1 MLKGGLEGKGNRV
14 RLISLSNTVMQ
25 DAIARF
31 CHRQL
36 PQSQT
41 QLGFKKRSGQHT
53 ESQTSKHTDISAH
66 THTHTLACLM

>member
-1 MLKGGLEGKGNRV
+1 MLKGGLEGKGNSSV
-14 RLISLSNTVMQ
+14 YQIMQ